1 MHVTVALSFPGVL
14 LAAGPIRMGKSLL
27 KHNADEIVAVCLL
40 PIKKISKHVKKF

>member
-14 LAAGPIRMGKSLL
+14 LAAGLIRMGESLL

-40 PIKKISKHVKKF
+40 PIKKI